1 MSVMSSLNFVQSN
14 PKAMR
19 VRGIVAM
26 RQKLVDRIGDQIA
39 LAKAIEAGQSFQR
52 VKYRRLRDLE
62 SDEVTETPIKTRVRP
77 WWIEDKDGGILLW
90 VKYGN
95 QVLELQK
102 GKSAIKV
109 KSRADL
115 VSTLEKVRD
124 AARAGEFDQHIQTA
138 VGTFKTS
145 FGK

>member
-1 MSVMSSLNFVQSN
+1 QQAHNGSPLSEVALSMDSQISTKGDRKMSVMSSLNFVQSN

-90 VKYGN
+90 VKYG
-95 QVLELQK
+95 
-102 GKSAIKV
+102 
-109 KSRADL
+109 
-115 VSTLEKVRD
+115 
-124 AARAGEFDQHIQTA
+124 
-138 VGTFKTS
+138 
-145 FGK
+145 